1 MAPFIDTD
9 CRFVMFNA
17 CYDAAGESWLHEMRR
32 TKEEAAIT
40 RLNILHAAEELFFRE
55 GFDGASLD
63 RIAEAAGVK
72 RGAVH
77 FHFVNKIGLL
87 VALAERETAA
97 IMALAD
103 RLEADTTIAPLVAL
117 ADLCAEIIESLEQN
131 PRRRAVVRALIYA
144 DLKLDAEGVDDA
156 DLAGFDSRL
165 YAAET
170 KIVQSAETRGQL
182 DATWTAE
189 TATAVLHAF
198 MCGLM
203 TSWSKRSRPNVKLVP
218 DGVLAVRQLIAGF
231 GARTS
236 APTWSER
243 SS

>member
-1 MAPFIDTD
+1 MHD
-9 CRFVMFNA
+9 
-17 CYDAAGESWLHEMRR
+17 MRR

-40 RLNILHAAEELFFRE
+40 RQNILHAAEELFFRE
-55 GFDGASLD
+55 GFDRASLD

-97 IMALAD
+97 VMELAG
-103 RLEADTTIAPLVAL
+103 RVEADATIDPLVAL
-117 ADLCAEIIESLEQN
+117 ADLCAEIIASLDQN
-131 PRRRAVVRALIYA
+131 PRRRSIVRALIYA

-165 YAAET
+165 YAAERE
-170 KIVQSAETRGQL
+170 IVQSAAARGQL
-182 DATWTAE
+182 DPTWTAD

-198 MCGLM
+198 MCGLI

-218 DGVLAVRQLIAGF
+218 DGVFAARQLIASF
-231 GARTS
+231 GVPARTG
-236 APTWSER
+236 ER
-243 SS
+243 SG

>member
-1 MAPFIDTD
+1 MQRAK
-9 CRFVMFNA
+9 V
-17 CYDAAGESWLHEMRR
+17 GLLGMRR
-32 TKEEAAIT
+32 TKEEAAVT
-40 RLNILHAAEELFFRE
+40 RQNIMTAAEELFFRE

-77 FHFVNKIGLL
+77 FHFTNKIGLL

-97 IMALAD
+97 LME
-103 RLEADTTIAPLVAL
+103 LEARVDAETLTDPLGALGDLLAETIEAF
-117 ADLCAEIIESLEQN
+117 ERE
-131 PRRRAVVRALIYA
+131 PRRRAIIRALILA

-165 YAAET
+165 YGAEK
-170 KIVQSAETRGQL
+170 KIVQAAEARGQL
-182 DATWTAE
+182 GTAWTAE

-198 MCGLM
+198 MCGLI

-218 DGVLAVRQLIAGF
+218 DGVAAVRQLVASF
-231 GARTS
+231 GTHA
-236 APTWSER
+236 
-243 SS
+243 SSRA